1 MSLGVENRRGNR
13 KKGVENDSK
22 SKGNFGTDFQ
32 RILIDFGSILEPV
45 LAREREARLKLEYF
59 KTKFKNLSFSCE
71 LTERT
76 TERTHNNN
84 KERTQKKHRE
94 NKRKRTQ
101 REHKERTQKE
111 HKERTQN

>member
-1 MSLGVENRRGNR
+1 MDPTSK
-13 KKGVENDSK
+13 KKGSK
-22 SKGNFGTDFQ
+22 TRPVLRPTPGAPRERNKRKSSQHK
-32 RILIDFGSILEPV
+32 PV

-84 KERTQKKHRE
+84 KERTQKEHRE